1 MADKVEKVAMQ
12 AVYEVPL
19 EVSAVLGI
27 AEYKI
32 SDILKFTD
40 GTVIELNKKVGEPI
54 DICINGKVV
63 ARGEI
68 MQVDDKI
75 GITLTEIFQTK
86 DEV

>member
-1 MADKVEKVAMQ
+1 MAEKEVKSIQ

-19 EVSAVLGI
+19 EVSAVLGV
-27 AEYKI
+27 AEFKI

-40 GTVIELNKKVGEPI
+40 GTIIELNKKVGEPI

-63 ARGEI
+63 AKGEI

-75 GITLTEIFQTK
+75 GITLTEIRRDK
-86 DEV
+86 DEA